1 MGKILDNVTMHRLCP
16 GSLRGLVPPVDTRD
30 ELPNTRTATGKKVMV
45 GLSRPFE
52 LDCPALEGA
61 ERQPT

>member
-1 MGKILDNVTMHRLCP
+1 MHRLCP